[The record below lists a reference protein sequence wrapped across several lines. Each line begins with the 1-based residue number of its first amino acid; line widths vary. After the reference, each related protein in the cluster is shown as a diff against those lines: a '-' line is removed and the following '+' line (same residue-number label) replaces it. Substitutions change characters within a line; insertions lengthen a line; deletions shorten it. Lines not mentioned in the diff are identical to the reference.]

1 MGGPPMRTSRTPRW
15 SFLLAVLASQIHTP
29 TLASSSSRAFPCGP
43 IPPTRAT
50 RSSCRRSS
58 NRRPRATSSM
68 RRSGSGRR
76 RSFRVR
82 KAGDHGG
89 LPGRADPRGQLLP
102 DREELL
108 HAPGLAYDGLGIYAW
123 DATAP
128 AMLFMRTF
136 ALWWALD
143 GTLQSYVPGPDLA
156 IDVIRGDVENVL
168 QLAGYFD
175 LAFFGPAVCL
185 AGKSRGGAVAE
196 PDDPAGPRLLLPR
209 PLHRRPRPPGFVRPH
224 LGRIPTDRLERRLP
238 LRRLA
243 PRRGQFSS
251 YSLPALTYPVRPA
264 AGPLDTAWP
273 SWGEVPGEQVPA
285 RPDPRIDQL
294 RQGAGE
300 AGHRS
305 DQHARVPE
313 TAAHPPAR
321 RAVPDVSRRGAHAIH
336 ALPRRRL
343 HGEADLRFAP
353 GRLADS

>member
-102 DREELL
+102 DREELR
-108 HAPGLAYDGLGIYAW
+108 HAPGLAYDGFGIYAW

-185 AGKSRGGAVAE
+185 AGRSMGGAVAE
-196 PDDPAGPRLLLPR
+196 PDDP
-209 PLHRRPRPPGFVRPH
+209 RRATPSSTSPASSTPSTARVR
-224 LGRIPTDRLERRLP
+224 TA
-238 LRRLA
+238 A
-243 PRRGQFSS
+243 PRTDSDGSTRAT
-251 YSLPALTYPVRPA
+251 PAPEAPRAPA
-264 AGPLDTAWP
+264 GAIFLVQ
-273 SWGEVPGEQVPA
+273 SPG
-285 RPDPRIDQL
+285 
-294 RQGAGE
+294 
-300 AGHRS
+300 
-305 DQHARVPE
+305 
-313 TAAHPPAR
+313 
-321 RAVPDVSRRGAHAIH
+321 PDVSC
-336 ALPRRRL
+336 
-343 HGEADLRFAP
+343 AP
-353 GRLADS
+353 GGRTARHGAVLMGRGPWRTSTCATRSMDRSASTRSGRSWSSI